1 MAFTAPDD
9 YLEFYDEV
17 VRKSYAL
24 IELNY
29 ISGITKKNLNLWLDN
44 FKTKEEKYFSS
55 LLLDSIIY
63 RNKNAIISL
72 TMRIIQTI
80 LPNILEKLDIY
91 KFKSIKEWEEKLI
104 SDVSYKGLPFIFSTI
119 DTVDGKCGKSG
130 HELIRLLSKN
140 EIINRNLTLD
150 LNFSKPNQSCK
161 TVIFLDDLLGS
172 GKQFEDFIKL
182 NLDKL
187 SDIDNIIYCPLV
199 AHETGL
205 KRIKEFSLEISKRIY
220 VYPAEKINEKYNF
233 FYQKLNNSKSIDGIN
248 LDRDIIEFHEKLMIN
263 NNLVKDV
270 NEIYGFG
277 SLGLLYFFETGIPNN
292 TLPILRNQ
300 TKDWNRLIYRF

>member
-1 MAFTAPDD
+1 MAFNAPDD

-17 VRKSYAL
+17 VKKTYTL

-29 ISGITKKNLNLWLDN
+29 ISGITKKNLKLWLNN
-44 FKTKEEKYFSS
+44 FNTKEEKYFSS
-55 LLLDSIIY
+55 LILDSMIY

-72 TMRIIQTI
+72 TKRIIQTI
-80 LPNILEKLDIY
+80 LPNILEKLNIY
-91 KFKSIKEWEEKLI
+91 KIKSIQDWEEKI
-104 SDVSYKGLPFIFSTI
+104 MSDVSYKGLPFIFSTI

-150 LNFSKPNQSCK
+150 LNFSKPNRACK
-161 TVIFLDDLLGS
+161 TVIFLDDLLGT
-172 GKQFEDFIKL
+172 GKQFEDFITL

-187 SDIDNIIYCPLV
+187 SDVESIIYCPLV

-205 KRIKEFSLEISKRIY
+205 KRIEEFSLMISKKIY
-220 VYPAEKINEKYNF
+220 IYPAEKINEKYNF
-233 FYQKLNNSKSIDGIN
+233 FYQKTSNNKSIDGIN
-248 LDRDIIEFHEKLMIN
+248 LDKDIIEFYEKLMIN
-263 NNLVKDV
+263 NKLVNNLE
-270 NEIYGFG
+270 EIYGFG

-292 TLPILRNQ
+292 TLPILRYK
-300 TKDWNRLIYRF
+300 TEKWNRLIYRF